1 MAVPRRWR
9 EKKICKWTNKWLF
22 KKQSILRSLC
32 IMQQKHDWPI
42 MKRAEKVYQWCTVA
56 QDIIW
61 ASNAWPSDISSL
73 QRGKKKNLI
82 FVGWRG
88 KKGRSWSLR
97 TVFSWNSLGTLH
109 LVSVSRTPFWP
120 ISLYGISCAS
130 HHHICS
136 KMFPFT
142 PHYNSVL
149 EKLTIEIMLQT
160 EKSHLSTWAYAA
172 FSQVKPPLGLTVT
185 CWCKE

>member
-1 MAVPRRWR
+1 M
-9 EKKICKWTNKWLF
+9 EGEKICKWTNKWLF

-73 QRGKKKNLI
+73 QRRKKKNLI

-120 ISLYGISCAS
+120 ISLYGISFAS
-130 HHHICS
+130 HHHICG

>member
-9 EKKICKWTNKWLF
+9 EKKYVNQQINGFLKSSPFLGACA
-22 KKQSILRSLC
+22 LC
-32 IMQQKHDWPI
+32 SKNMIDPSWKGLKRFISDAQLHRTLSELAMHDLVTL
-42 MKRAEKVYQWCTVA
+42 AVYKE
-56 QDIIW
+56 
-61 ASNAWPSDISSL
+61 
-73 QRGKKKNLI
+73 GKKNLI

-120 ISLYGISCAS
+120 ISLYGISFAS
-130 HHHICS
+130 HHHICG